1 MSHVVLSLAITA
13 RPTSSNQPVQF
24 TKLNKL
30 GDSDCIVSMV
40 EKRLTGNEIGQGRF
54 AMTNVPQVTG
64 KARLAY
70 DSLLLTDYQTYKRCR
85 KLYFQISAGAYH
97 DRFRA
102 AQLGDSNSESW
113 FHAAMISSPNRWIEL
128 GPGT

>member
-1 MSHVVLSLAITA
+1 MHNEVLLNGGST
-13 RPTSSNQPVQF
+13 T
-24 TKLNKL
+24 LNKL
-30 GDSDCIVSMV
+30 GDSDCVISMV
-40 EKRLTGNEIGQGRF
+40 EKCLTGNEIGQGRF

-85 KLYFQISAGAYH
+85 KLCFQISAGTYH

-102 AQLGDSNSESW
+102 AQLGDSNSESG

-128 GPGT
+128 DPGT